1 MKQHQAKAVA
11 VLKSGQGLVMT
22 RLGEQRQAVSR
33 ALENQ
38 DQHISAVG
46 EQLQQVKGHKH
57 VEEQLSIVR
66 EELRELS
73 ASERSLTA
81 VAPPSLDRHNVMVAK
96 PYPYD
101 GKTSRDVYYLQ
112 FDNTARMNN
121 WSDEKKA
128 CAERFCSSYFGKSIL
143 V

>member
-1 MKQHQAKAVA
+1 
-11 VLKSGQGLVMT
+11 MT

-46 EQLQQVKGHKH
+46 EQLQQLAISQKHAEEQLASSQKH

>member
-1 MKQHQAKAVA
+1 
-11 VLKSGQGLVMT
+11 MT

-46 EQLQQVKGHKH
+46 EQLQQVKGHVKEI
-57 VEEQLSIVR
+57 VREEQQEVR

>member
-1 MKQHQAKAVA
+1 
-11 VLKSGQGLVMT
+11 MT

-46 EQLQQVKGHKH
+46 EQLQQVKEQLASSQKH

>member
-1 MKQHQAKAVA
+1 
-11 VLKSGQGLVMT
+11 MT

-46 EQLQQVKGHKH
+46 EQLQQVKGHVK
-57 VEEQLSIVR
+57 EIVR